1 MAQTET
7 TSAMGLKGKSPE
19 TETHIQE
26 ATQQNG
32 NGTAVGREDQTD
44 PPKRD
49 AIKERSL
56 LEPLTAMDTDP
67 IGAVCWIRVCCLEGD
82 IVWA

>member
-7 TSAMGLKGKSPE
+7 TSAMGLKEQSPE

-26 ATQQNG
+26 ATQQKG
-32 NGTAVGREDQTD
+32 NGTAVGRAGQTD

-56 LEPLTAMDTDP
+56 LEPLTVMDTHP
-67 IGAVCWIRVCCLEGD
+67 IVMSTGKNFSDIRKNFS
-82 IVWA
+82 